1 MYSSYNNNKLFCE
14 RERELGTSR
23 YTAMMRQNDNIH
35 KEIRSLKS
43 HLYELCQQSTADRG
57 LCNRIKSSLDNST
70 GVTYDAI
77 IKTSAQP
84 KRNNNND
91 VGTAVVVVDPAKY

>member
-1 MYSSYNNNKLFCE
+1 M
-14 RERELGTSR
+14 
-23 YTAMMRQNDNIH
+23 
-35 KEIRSLKS
+35 
-43 HLYELCQQSTADRG
+43 YELCQQSTADRG

-77 IKTSAQP
+77 IKTQS

>member
-1 MYSSYNNNKLFCE
+1 M
-14 RERELGTSR
+14 
-23 YTAMMRQNDNIH
+23 
-35 KEIRSLKS
+35 
-43 HLYELCQQSTADRG
+43 YELCQQSTADRG

-77 IKTSAQP
+77 IKTQS
-84 KRNNNND
+84 KRNNNNND